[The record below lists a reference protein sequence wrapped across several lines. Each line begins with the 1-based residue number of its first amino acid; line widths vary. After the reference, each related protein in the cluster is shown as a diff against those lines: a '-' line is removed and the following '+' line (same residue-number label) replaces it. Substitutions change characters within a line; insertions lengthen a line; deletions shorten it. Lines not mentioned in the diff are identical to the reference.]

1 MKRFLIVKPSS
12 LGDVIHAFPAVS
24 LLAEREP
31 DAVIDWLVVPAF
43 APMVAYHPAVDNI
56 IPFRRKELGQVAKFP
71 KAFAELLSGIRRNR
85 YDAVIDLQGLLRSA
99 VISRLAKARIVAGP
113 LHSREWGAR
122 IFYRHTLNP
131 GEAERHA
138 VRKNI
143 AMMAEFLGIPEPE
156 DISFDLKSNPVAAQ
170 RVATLLRGFAKEKIL
185 AVSPGARWVTKEWPP
200 EFFAEVLNLFYRDHH
215 DYSFVIL
222 GSPSEKPLGER
233 LRRALKAPSL
243 NLIGLTG
250 IAELVEA
257 IRRSRLLLCN
267 DSGPM
272 HIAAAL
278 GTPLTALFGPTDPV
292 LTGPFSD
299 RAEVLTAPL
308 DCVKCFKRECAGSGC
323 HTAISADTVKKSM
336 EKMLGL

>member
-1 MKRFLIVKPSS
+1 M
-12 LGDVIHAFPAVS
+12 
-24 LLAEREP
+24 
-31 DAVIDWLVVPAF
+31 
-43 APMVAYHPAVDNI
+43 
-56 IPFRRKELGQVAKFP
+56 
-71 KAFAELLSGIRRNR
+71 
-85 YDAVIDLQGLLRSA
+85 IDLQGLFRSA
-99 VISRLAKARIVAGP
+99 VVSRLARTRVVAGP
-113 LHSREWGAR
+113 LHTREWGAR
-122 IFYRHTLNP
+122 IFYRHTLNS
-131 GEAERHA
+131 GETERHA
-138 VRKNI
+138 VRKNV

-156 DISFDLKSNPVAAQ
+156 NIKFELKSNSLAAQ
-170 RVATLLRGFAKEKIL
+170 RVATLLRGFAKEKVI
-185 AVSPGARWVTKEWPP
+185 AVAPGARWITKEWPP
-200 EFFAEVLNLFYRDHH
+200 EFFAETLNLFCRDHH

-233 LRRALKAPSL
+233 LRSALKAPSL

-299 RAEVLTAPL
+299 RAEVLTAPV

-323 HTAISADTVKKSM
+323 HAAISAAAVKKSM

>member
-1 MKRFLIVKPSS
+1 M
-12 LGDVIHAFPAVS
+12 
-24 LLAEREP
+24 
-31 DAVIDWLVVPAF
+31 
-43 APMVAYHPAVDNI
+43 
-56 IPFRRKELGQVAKFP
+56 
-71 KAFAELLSGIRRNR
+71 
-85 YDAVIDLQGLLRSA
+85 
-99 VISRLAKARIVAGP
+99 
-113 LHSREWGAR
+113 
-122 IFYRHTLNP
+122 
-131 GEAERHA
+131 
-138 VRKNI
+138 
-143 AMMAEFLGIPEPE
+143 
-156 DISFDLKSNPVAAQ
+156 
-170 RVATLLRGFAKEKIL
+170 
-185 AVSPGARWVTKEWPP
+185 
-200 EFFAEVLNLFYRDHH
+200 
-215 DYSFVIL
+215 IL

-233 LRRALKAPSL
+233 LRSALKAPSL

-299 RAEVLTAPL
+299 RAEALTAPV

-323 HTAISADTVKKSM
+323 HAAISAAAVKKSM